1 MSDFTKDITNERG
14 CPPQGGRR
22 TSTSLAALRCVPL
35 SPLAAQSPWQA
46 AAKAKGGETPRRR
59 FLIYYKACSTW
70 AALLCGAIMA
80 WLRPRTPLC
89 RAGWGPARAS
99 SCARASVSAARQQR
113 RGARPCASPLRSV
126 CRVALTRIDS
136 VALIDIVMRAPPAQ
150 RIGYGPRLC
159 PHAPSVPPGDHRRSP
174 GRHCANSSNVMASS
188 SAAPI
193 SPRACATWAPQCHR
207 GRVF

>member
-1 MSDFTKDITNERG
+1 MGAPTRPPRWPEACAGHFDTDQSDGAAAGKTRRVHTSWGKAFAHQVAQTASARAYWHERVRL
-14 CPPQGGRR
+14 CVLRLHKEAS

-136 VALIDIVMRAPPAQ
+136 RASTAT
-150 RIGYGPRLC
+150 YT
-159 PHAPSVPPGDHRRSP
+159 RR
-174 GRHCANSSNVMASS
+174 GA
-188 SAAPI
+188 
-193 SPRACATWAPQCHR
+193 
-207 GRVF
+207 